1 MTSNPSYVRQV
12 QLSESA
18 AAAIHREAGRSQD
31 GNETGGILLGHLRC
45 DGTAEIR
52 TAGAPGPVAVRQPTF
67 FLRDLD
73 HARRL
78 AGEAFARD
86 GSVWIGEWHT
96 HPTAA
101 PVPSNRDLHT
111 YAGLLADPDLGF
123 EAVVAIILTTTDP
136 AWVHLIARAWI
147 CYPNRAEAVPLLT
160 APSRAI
166 TE

>member
-1 MTSNPSYVRQV
+1 M
-12 QLSESA
+12 
-18 AAAIHREAGRSQD
+18 AAIYREAGRSRD
-31 GNETGGILLGHLRC
+31 GNETGGILLGHLH
-45 DGTAEIR
+45 DGAAEIR
-52 TAGAPGPVAVRQPTF
+52 TAGGPGPVAVRQPTF

-101 PVPSNRDLHT
+101 PVPSDRDLHT
-111 YAGLLADPDLGF
+111 YARLLADPDLGF
-123 EAVVAIILTTTDP
+123 ESLVAIIIAATDP
-136 AWVHLIARAWI
+136 GWVDPIARAWI

-160 APSRAI
+160 A